1 VYAVIRSGGKQYKVS
16 EGDVIDVE
24 KVGEGSSTIK
34 LTPVLVVDD
43 KGKATSGKDLKSA
56 SVTAKIVGENKGP
69 KVDIFKYRSKTRY
82 RRNLG
87 HRQKYTTVE
96 ISKISLSGGTAKKTT
111 AKTPAKKTT
120 AKKTTAKAKQED

>member
-1 VYAVIRSGGKQYKVS
+1 MYAIIRSGGKQYKVS
-16 EGDVIDVE
+16 EGDVLDVE
-24 KVGEGSSTIK
+24 KVGDGSGTVE

-43 KGKATSGKDLKSA
+43 KGKARAGKDLKSA

-69 KVDIFKYRSKTRY
+69 KVDIFKYRSKTRT

-96 ISKISLSGGTAKKTT
+96 ISKIKLTKGR
-111 AKTPAKKTT
+111 
-120 AKKTTAKAKQED
+120 AKATSPKSKQED

>member
-1 VYAVIRSGGKQYKVS
+1 MYAVIRTGGKQYKVS

-24 KVGEGSSTIK
+24 KVGDGSGTVE

-82 RRNLG
+82 RRNAG

-96 ISKISLSGGTAKKTT
+96 ISKIRLTKSRAKSTT
-111 AKTPAKKTT
+111 AKT
-120 AKKTTAKAKQED
+120 KQED